1 MFVSLLAKVCTLK
14 SAHCTFFLFPGVS
27 SFEYLSLF
35 CLIAAVSAV
44 MFHFNAISYINC
56 MLEGLNPDPENAV
69 SSEVGS
75 EDEAVSH
82 PPPEPFPVLAE
93 AENVT
98 VVALPSVEAVA
109 AEIITHPAPLPLPSL
124 ETRATPSEC
133 NE

>member
-1 MFVSLLAKVCTLK
+1 
-14 SAHCTFFLFPGVS
+14 
-27 SFEYLSLF
+27 
-35 CLIAAVSAV
+35 
-44 MFHFNAISYINC
+44 MFHINAISYINR
-56 MLEGLNPDPENAV
+56 MLEGLNPDPEIAV
-69 SSEVGS
+69 SPEVGS

-82 PPPEPFPVLAE
+82 PPPVPFPVLAE